1 LTEVE
6 WDRCTQPQKMLL
18 ALRASGRAS
27 DRKLRLFAAACCRR
41 IWPHLRDK
49 RSRRVVE
56 VSEEYAD
63 GRTTRRKLNAAWD
76 RADMA
81 AEGIHLSGAGDV
93 DQSPSQAAAAL
104 RPDLDAALVAEL
116 AAATP
121 GAIARGAAYER
132 IWQTPGKGSKE
143 RWAEDDAVRR
153 AAEAEEGQ
161 AQANLLR
168 DIFGSPFRD
177 PPPIPPGVFVW
188 QEGTIIRMATAI
200 YYERDLPSG
209 HLGPQRLAVLA
220 DALED
225 AGCQDAGL
233 LEHLRGGG
241 VHVRGCFAVD
251 LVLGR
256 L

>member
-1 LTEVE
+1 MTEADWNDSTE
-6 WDRCTQPQKMLL
+6 PQKMLL
-18 ALRASGRAS
+18 ALRASGKSS

-63 GRTTRRKLNAAWD
+63 GRATQRKLNAAWD

-93 DQSPSQAAAAL
+93 DQHPSQAAAAL

-132 IWQTPGKGSKE
+132 IWQTPGKDNKE

-153 AAEAEEGQ
+153 AAEAEEEQ
-161 AQANLLR
+161 AQADLLR
-168 DIFGSPFRD
+168 DIIGNLFRD
-177 PPPIPPGVFVW
+177 PPPIPPGVLVW

-200 YYERDLPSG
+200 YEERDLPSG
-209 HLGPQRLAVLA
+209 YLDSQRLAVLA
-220 DALED
+220 DALEEAGAD
-225 AGCQDAGL
+225 AELVA
-233 LEHLRGGG
+233 HLRGPGP
-241 VHVRGCFAVD
+241 HYRGCFVLD
-251 LVLGR
+251 LLLGKQ
-256 L
+256 